1 MKQISRWQYA
11 VSSALATEMRGR
23 KYEEHDFLVVGVLGA
38 VGLVTAHL
46 SERPYINK
54 LLETGFGWEGVAPG
68 TKLHVASIT
77 IKAESEESFRSIPRS
92 DVRCGN

>member
-1 MKQISRWQYA
+1 
-11 VSSALATEMRGR
+11 MRD
-23 KYEEHDFLVVGVLGA
+23 YHFLVVGILGA
-38 VGLVTAHL
+38 VGPVTAHL
-46 SERPYINK
+46 SERPYINE

-92 DVRCGN
+92 TMYVVAA